1 MTHGGSRP
9 DLAAMI
15 MTEDVRTENV
25 RTEQYTA
32 GKPCGVYIYF
42 DVNMLQHYSTNSKWL
57 PVARL

>member
-15 MTEDVRTENV
+15 MTEDVRTE
-25 RTEQYTA
+25 QYTA
-32 GKPCGVYIYF
+32 GLSCGVYIYF